1 MKKKMIVILL
11 IFSLFLTISSVS
23 AMESIDDVN
32 ADHSD
37 FELINNENFNGDET
51 ESIEYSLGDNS
62 DSNINSD
69 SNFANSIEEDS
80 LIDNEYPIGD
90 TENIDENPLLS
101 RSTLINTTEDDDQI
115 LYAENDYLKLGNPL
129 MANNRGTSLYISP
142 DGTGTGESADNPT
155 NWNNAYSLAQ
165 NDDIIYFLDGIY
177 EIINFNL
184 NKNLNLIA
192 VNVGSAVIN
201 GNGNRIF
208 YTQRN
213 NMTYN
218 GLTFINGNYSSNGG
232 ALYSNQ
238 GNMEIINSTF
248 INNTAANGGAVY
260 VYSGNLSIVDSKFIN
275 NSANTSGGAIYSYR
289 NLNITNSDFENN
301 SANSLGGAIYSYNG
315 NVEGSNFT
323 NNSGRMGGAI
333 YTKENLNVDNSNFD
347 SNNASDQ
354 GGAILANTANVD
366 NSNFT
371 NNIAKGSGAGVR
383 SYESS
388 TITNCSFTNNTSLN
402 GAGGAL
408 YSKNNIV
415 NSSDFNNNAARTGGG
430 AIYSN
435 ENVLVDE
442 SSFVNNSAMGDG
454 TGNGGAVG
462 TYKNGT
468 IANSNFTENSAS
480 RSGGAVYSQGSINID
495 NSKFENNNASRSG
508 GAVYS
513 QDEMNVDNSVFESN
527 SAIENGGALYNLN
540 GFNITNSILNNNS
553 AELGGALYGNDGYLE
568 NNDFTNN
575 QVNGTAGAIYAESLE
590 SRNNNIINNSAYYY
604 GGGLFVQNLDS
615 ENDLIANNSAD
626 YIGGGA
632 YVYGSSTINNSTFDS
647 NEAVNG
653 GGLFN
658 AENST
663 ITNSTFANNQAYDG
677 SAIISGNLN
686 LNNSNF
692 ENNTSRGYGIVYAVN
707 ATIENN
713 NFTDNA
719 ALEDK
724 QIYVLNELNEQN
736 NSLSPN
742 QIEDVQGTP
751 VNVQNVDE
759 DTYLVE
765 LENGLIG
772 YCLQRTMNFPE
783 VVYLLNNLSI
793 ARNQLTGEDVSEY
806 LKILIYKYYFTNA
819 NNLTYNLWEFT
830 DSDFRNSNRE
840 ITKDVIS
847 LFDSGFRVPDYNAS
861 LILENGTQVLFN
873 FYTAADATTQNLFL
887 FNITFMGN
895 FSDMEIEKI
904 TLNKTVLNGE
914 QVQFIIRVK
923 NTGDTILHGISVIED
938 KYDGLIYDSFIDREN
953 KWTYNNKRWTYNNQ
967 LNINE
972 TIEFIVVFNTTKSGN
987 FTNVIVV
994 SSNETD
1000 NKTTNNTTSVYTPNM
1015 TIQKISN
1022 NKIVKIGETVRF
1034 TIILTNTGDCNLTG
1048 VYIKDNEYSNGLVY
1062 LSYIDKNNEWTFDG
1076 IDTWT
1081 YKGILQPGESISLDI
1096 LFRAITAGVKNNTA
1110 IAGHN
1115 ITNDTVNSTNTTKVI
1130 VPNEPDSNKTT
1141 KKIPKIDRNV
1151 SLKTGNPILV
1161 LLICLMSLIL
1171 IPIRNRK

>member
-51 ESIEYSLGDNS
+51 ESIENTLGDNS

-80 LIDNEYPIGD
+80 LIENEYPIDD

-101 RSTLINTTEDDDQI
+101 SSTLINTTEDDDQI

-142 DGTGTGESADNPT
+142 DGTGTGESVDNPT

-192 VNVGSAVIN
+192 VNVGSAIIN

-213 NMTYN
+213 NITYN

-232 ALYSNQ
+232 ALFSNT

-289 NLNITNSDFENN
+289 NLDIINSYFENN
-301 SANSLGGAIYSYNG
+301 SANSLGGAIYLVNG
-315 NVEGSNFT
+315 NVEESNFI
-323 NNSGRMGGAI
+323 NNSGYRGGAI
-333 YTKENLNVDNSNFD
+333 YSKENISVENSIFKF
-347 SNNASDQ
+347 NNANDQ
-354 GGAILANTANVD
+354 GGAILANNPTVENSIFINNTAN
-366 NSNFT
+366 
-371 NNIAKGSGAGVR
+371 GSGGAVR
-383 SYESS
+383 AYQDNTISGS
-388 TITNCSFTNNTSLN
+388 TFINNTSIN

-408 YSKNNIV
+408 YSKNNMV
-415 NSSDFNNNAARTGGG
+415 NSSSFTNNVAKNGGG

-442 SSFVNNSAMGDG
+442 SAFNNNSVSS
-454 TGNGGAVG
+454 NGGAIG

-468 IANSNFTENSAS
+468 IANSNFTENSAN
-480 RSGGAVYSQGSINID
+480 RSGGAIYSQGNLNIN
-495 NSKFENNNASRSG
+495 NSNFEKNTANNSG

-513 QDEMNVDNSVFESN
+513 QDELNVDNSNFESN
-527 SAIENGGALYNLN
+527 SAVER
-540 GFNITNSILNNNS
+540 
-553 AELGGALYGNDGYLE
+553 
-568 NNDFTNN
+568 
-575 QVNGTAGAIYAESLE
+575 AGAIYAETLE
-590 SRNNNIINNSAYYY
+590 SKNNVINNNDVNGY
-604 GGGLFVQNLDS
+604 GGGIYVDNLNS
-615 ENDLIANNSAD
+615 LNDIIANNSAGFN
-626 YIGGGA
+626 GGGA
-632 YVYGSSTINNSTFDS
+632 YVKKANITNSTFDS
-647 NEAVNG
+647 NEAING
-653 GGLFN
+653 GGLFSI
-658 AENST
+658 EDTTIDNSKF
-663 ITNSTFANNQAYDG
+663 INNEAYDG
-677 SAIISGNLN
+677 SAIISDSLDI
-686 LNNSNF
+686 NNSIF
-692 ENNTSRGYGIVYAVN
+692 ENNTSRGYGIIYAVN
-707 ATIENN
+707 ATIKNS
-713 NFTDNA
+713 NFTDNSA
-719 ALEDK
+719 VDDK
-724 QIYVLNELNEQN
+724 QIYILSELIAEN
-736 NSLSPN
+736 NSISPN
-742 QIEDVQGTP
+742 QIEDIQGTP
-751 VNVQNVDE
+751 VNVESVDK
-759 DTYLVE
+759 DTYFVE
-765 LENGLIG
+765 LENGLVG
-772 YCLQRTMNFPE
+772 YCLQRTLSYPD
-783 VVYLLNNLSI
+783 VVYVLDNLSM

-806 LKILIYKYYFTNA
+806 LKILIYKYYFNNVA
-819 NNLTYNLWEFT
+819 NLTEIIWEFT
-830 DSDFRNSNRE
+830 DFDFRNSE
-840 ITKDVIS
+840 DDIVKEVLS
-847 LFDSGFRVPDYNAS
+847 LYDSGFRVPDYNAS
-861 LILENGTQVLFN
+861 LILENGTQVLFD

-887 FNITFMGN
+887 FNITYMGN

-904 TLNKTVLNGE
+904 TLNNTVLNGE

-938 KYDGLIYDSFIDREN
+938 KYDGLVYDSFIDREN
-953 KWTYNNKRWTYNNQ
+953 KWTYNNNRWTYNYQ

-1022 NKIVKIGETVRF
+1022 NKTVKVGETVKF

-1048 VYIKDNEYSNGLVY
+1048 VYLKDNEYSNGLVY

>member
-1 MKKKMIVILL
+1 
-11 IFSLFLTISSVS
+11 
-23 AMESIDDVN
+23 MESIDDVN

-51 ESIEYSLGDNS
+51 ESIENTLGDNS

-80 LIDNEYPIGD
+80 LIENEYPIDD

-101 RSTLINTTEDDDQI
+101 SSTLINTTEDDDQI

-142 DGTGTGESADNPT
+142 DGTGTGESVDNPT

-192 VNVGSAVIN
+192 VNVGSAIIN

-213 NMTYN
+213 NITYN

-232 ALYSNQ
+232 ALFSNT

-289 NLNITNSDFENN
+289 NLDIINSYFENN
-301 SANSLGGAIYSYNG
+301 SANSLGGAIYLVNG
-315 NVEGSNFT
+315 NVEESNFI
-323 NNSGRMGGAI
+323 NNSGYRGGAI
-333 YTKENLNVDNSNFD
+333 YSKENISVENSIFKF
-347 SNNASDQ
+347 NNANDQ
-354 GGAILANTANVD
+354 GGAILANNPTVENSIFINNTAN
-366 NSNFT
+366 
-371 NNIAKGSGAGVR
+371 GSGGAVR
-383 SYESS
+383 AYQDNTISGS
-388 TITNCSFTNNTSLN
+388 TFINNTSIN

-408 YSKNNIV
+408 YSKNNMV
-415 NSSDFNNNAARTGGG
+415 NSSSFTNNVAKNGGG

-442 SSFVNNSAMGDG
+442 SAFNNNSVSS
-454 TGNGGAVG
+454 NGGAIG

-468 IANSNFTENSAS
+468 IANSNFTENSAN
-480 RSGGAVYSQGSINID
+480 RSGGAIYSQGDLNIN
-495 NSKFENNNASRSG
+495 NSNFEKNTANNSG

-513 QDEMNVDNSVFESN
+513 QDELNVDNSNFESN
-527 SAIENGGALYNLN
+527 SAVER
-540 GFNITNSILNNNS
+540 
-553 AELGGALYGNDGYLE
+553 
-568 NNDFTNN
+568 
-575 QVNGTAGAIYAESLE
+575 AGAIYAETLE
-590 SRNNNIINNSAYYY
+590 SKNNVINNNDVNGY
-604 GGGLFVQNLDS
+604 GGGIYVDNLNS
-615 ENDLIANNSAD
+615 LNDIIANNSAGFN
-626 YIGGGA
+626 GGGA
-632 YVYGSSTINNSTFDS
+632 YVKKANITNSTFDS
-647 NEAVNG
+647 NEAING
-653 GGLFN
+653 GGLFSI
-658 AENST
+658 EDTTIDNSKF
-663 ITNSTFANNQAYDG
+663 INNEAYDG
-677 SAIISGNLN
+677 SAIISDSLDI
-686 LNNSNF
+686 NNSIF
-692 ENNTSRGYGIVYAVN
+692 ENNTSRGYGIIYAVN
-707 ATIENN
+707 ATIKNS
-713 NFTDNA
+713 NFTDNSA
-719 ALEDK
+719 VDDK
-724 QIYVLNELNEQN
+724 QIYILSELIAEN
-736 NSLSPN
+736 NSISPN
-742 QIEDVQGTP
+742 QIEDIQGTP
-751 VNVQNVDE
+751 VNVESVDK
-759 DTYLVE
+759 DTYFVE
-765 LENGLIG
+765 LENGLVG
-772 YCLQRTMNFPE
+772 YCLQRTLSYPD
-783 VVYLLNNLSI
+783 VVYVLDNLSM

-806 LKILIYKYYFTNA
+806 LKILIYKYYFNNVA
-819 NNLTYNLWEFT
+819 NLTEIIWEFT
-830 DSDFRNSNRE
+830 DFDFRNSE
-840 ITKDVIS
+840 DDIVKEVLS
-847 LFDSGFRVPDYNAS
+847 LYDSGFRVPDYNAS
-861 LILENGTQVLFN
+861 LILENGTQVLFD

-887 FNITFMGN
+887 FNITYMGN

-904 TLNKTVLNGE
+904 TLNNTVLNGE

-938 KYDGLIYDSFIDREN
+938 KYDGLVYDSFIDREN
-953 KWTYNNKRWTYNNQ
+953 KWTYNNNRWTYNYQ

-1022 NKIVKIGETVRF
+1022 NKTVKVGETVKF

-1048 VYIKDNEYSNGLVY
+1048 VYLKDNEYSNGLVY

>member
-1 MKKKMIVILL
+1 
-11 IFSLFLTISSVS
+11 
-23 AMESIDDVN
+23 MESIDDVN

-51 ESIEYSLGDNS
+51 ESIENTLGDNS

-80 LIDNEYPIGD
+80 LIENEYPIDD

-101 RSTLINTTEDDDQI
+101 SSTLINTTEDDDQI

-142 DGTGTGESADNPT
+142 DGTGTGESVDNPT

-192 VNVGSAVIN
+192 VNVGSAIIN

-213 NMTYN
+213 NITYN

-232 ALYSNQ
+232 ALFSNT

-289 NLNITNSDFENN
+289 NLDIINSYFENN
-301 SANSLGGAIYSYNG
+301 SANSLGGAIYLVNG
-315 NVEGSNFT
+315 NVEESNFI
-323 NNSGRMGGAI
+323 NNSGYRGGAI
-333 YTKENLNVDNSNFD
+333 YSKENISVENSIFKF
-347 SNNASDQ
+347 NNANDQ
-354 GGAILANTANVD
+354 GGAILANNPTVENSIFINNTAN
-366 NSNFT
+366 
-371 NNIAKGSGAGVR
+371 GSGGAVR
-383 SYESS
+383 AYQDNTISGS
-388 TITNCSFTNNTSLN
+388 TFINNTSIN

-408 YSKNNIV
+408 YSKNNMV
-415 NSSDFNNNAARTGGG
+415 NSSSFTNNVAKNGGG

-442 SSFVNNSAMGDG
+442 SAFNNNSVSS
-454 TGNGGAVG
+454 NGGAIG

-468 IANSNFTENSAS
+468 IANSNFTENSAN
-480 RSGGAVYSQGSINID
+480 RSGGAIYSQGNLNIN
-495 NSKFENNNASRSG
+495 NSNFEKNTANNSG

-513 QDEMNVDNSVFESN
+513 QDELNVDNSNFESN
-527 SAIENGGALYNLN
+527 SAVER
-540 GFNITNSILNNNS
+540 
-553 AELGGALYGNDGYLE
+553 
-568 NNDFTNN
+568 
-575 QVNGTAGAIYAESLE
+575 AGAIYAETLE
-590 SRNNNIINNSAYYY
+590 SKNNVINNNDVNGY
-604 GGGLFVQNLDS
+604 GGGIYVDNLNS
-615 ENDLIANNSAD
+615 LNDIIANNSAGFN
-626 YIGGGA
+626 GGGA
-632 YVYGSSTINNSTFDS
+632 YVKKANITNSTFDS
-647 NEAVNG
+647 NEAING
-653 GGLFN
+653 GGLFSI
-658 AENST
+658 EDTTIDNSKF
-663 ITNSTFANNQAYDG
+663 INNEAYDG
-677 SAIISGNLN
+677 SAIISDSLDI
-686 LNNSNF
+686 NNSIF
-692 ENNTSRGYGIVYAVN
+692 ENNTSRGYGIIYAVN
-707 ATIENN
+707 ATIKNS
-713 NFTDNA
+713 NFTDNSA
-719 ALEDK
+719 VDDK
-724 QIYVLNELNEQN
+724 QIYILSELIAEN
-736 NSLSPN
+736 NSISPN
-742 QIEDVQGTP
+742 QIEDIQGTP
-751 VNVQNVDE
+751 VNVESVDK
-759 DTYLVE
+759 DTYFVE
-765 LENGLIG
+765 LENGLVG
-772 YCLQRTMNFPE
+772 YCLQRTLSYPD
-783 VVYLLNNLSI
+783 VVYVLDNLSM

-806 LKILIYKYYFTNA
+806 LKILIYKYYFNNVA
-819 NNLTYNLWEFT
+819 NLTEIIWEFT
-830 DSDFRNSNRE
+830 DFDFRNSE
-840 ITKDVIS
+840 DDIVKEVLS
-847 LFDSGFRVPDYNAS
+847 LYDSGFRVPDYNAS
-861 LILENGTQVLFN
+861 LILENGTQVLFD

-887 FNITFMGN
+887 FNITYMGN

-904 TLNKTVLNGE
+904 TLNNTVLNGE

-938 KYDGLIYDSFIDREN
+938 KYDGLVYDSFIDREN
-953 KWTYNNKRWTYNNQ
+953 KWTYNNNRWTYNYQ

-1022 NKIVKIGETVRF
+1022 NKTVKVGETVKF

-1048 VYIKDNEYSNGLVY
+1048 VYLKDNEYSNGLVY